1 VNRRGLTD
9 TQDRIR
15 LGALALVGAGL
26 LLATA
31 FVWLQLALRPQGL
44 AGLQQGASAAVVE
57 NEGHKFRVNIG
68 LMNEAGAPGEIFVN
82 AHRVDSTLDSLAGDI
97 AILIS
102 LLLQHGATA
111 AAIGHALRRNPNGS
125 RASLAGVLVDRV
137 AAHEFAAVDA
147 RAEAA
152 E

>member
-57 NEGHKFRVNIG
+57 N
-68 LMNEAGAPGEIFVN
+68 AP
-82 AHRVDSTLDSLAGDI
+82 AD
-97 AILIS
+97 
-102 LLLQHGATA
+102 A
-111 AAIGHALRRNPNGS
+111 ARQVRR
-125 RASLAGVLVDRV
+125 
-137 AAHEFAAVDA
+137 
-147 RAEAA
+147 
-152 E
+152 